1 MLAAERRDLA
11 GELLLRLAEGVREY
25 ELSPEQ
31 MDDVRLSLAEA
42 ERGEFASDRDMAE
55 TWKKFSR

>member
-11 GELLLRLAEGVREY
+11 GELLLRLAKGVRKY

>member
-1 MLAAERRDLA
+1 MLAAERQDLA

>member
-1 MLAAERRDLA
+1 VLAAERRDLA

>member
-1 MLAAERRDLA
+1 
-11 GELLLRLAEGVREY
+11 
-25 ELSPEQ
+25 LSPEQ

-42 ERGEFASDRDMAE
+42 EHGEFARDRDMAE